1 MLPSHPRVRSDAAS
15 SLNVRI
21 SLTCSSLEP
30 LEERRLM
37 AAEFRSFDGSG
48 NNLLHPDWGSA
59 GIQLIRRAAA
69 EYADG
74 VSAPAGEDRPSPRAI
89 SNAINAVPEPPPGAD
104 EDDFGDDNERD
115 LSPFVYV
122 WGQFIDHDLD
132 LTPAAGGADAEA
144 FDVPVP
150 RGDRFFDPTGSGDAV
165 IRLNRSQSDPDTGT
179 SAGNPRQQ
187 INTLTAWLDGSVIY
201 GTSADRAAA
210 LRTFFGGRMKTSDR
224 GLLPFN
230 TKGLP
235 NANDAHLFDD
245 EQLFLGGDVRANENV
260 ELTAMHSLFVREH
273 NRVAREIAADDPSLN
288 DEAIFQQA
296 RAVVS
301 AELQAITFN
310 EFLPALLGDGAIAPY
325 DGYDPAVNPAVATE
339 FSTAA
344 YRLGHSMLN
353 NEVEFI
359 SDDGEETR
367 DPLPLAQAFFN
378 PTVLPI
384 TGLAPIM
391 KYLASDRAQE
401 IDVHVV
407 DGVRNF
413 LFGPPG
419 AGGFDLASLNIQR
432 GRDHGLADYNDT
444 RAAYGLPRVTSF
456 DQITSDDEIA
466 DALREVYGSV
476 DDIDLW
482 VGCLA
487 EDHADG
493 SSVGPLV
500 SAIVSDQFER
510 VRDGDRFWYENQFTG
525 EQLDDLRA
533 LRLCD
538 VIQRN
543 TQIDNIQSD
552 VFRFDVS
559 IRGRAYS
566 DHDADGRRDG
576 DDRGLS
582 GWRVQLLDGEGDVV
596 AVETTS
602 SSGRYQ
608 FDGLELGT
616 YEVRVVKKSGW
627 TITTDDNGE
636 IEITRGGA
644 VSGVDIGYA
653 EPAD

>member
-1 MLPSHPRVRSDAAS
+1 MSPTAHRVPTDAPASVVPNLVPSC
-15 SLNVRI
+15 I
-21 SLTCSSLEP
+21 EP

-37 AAEFRSFDGSG
+37 AVDFRSFDGSG
-48 NNLLHPDWGSA
+48 NNLLHPEWGSA

-89 SNAINAVPEPPPGAD
+89 SNAINAAPEPAPGEE
-104 EDDFGDDNERD
+104 EDDFGDDNERN
-115 LSPFVYV
+115 LTPFVYV

-132 LTPAAGGADAEA
+132 LTPSAGGADAEA
-144 FDVPVP
+144 FNVPVP
-150 RGDRFFDPTGSGDAV
+150 SGDPFFDPAGTGDQV
-165 IRLNRSQSDPDTGT
+165 IRLNRSQFDPDTGT
-179 SAGNPRQQ
+179 DEDNPRQQ

-201 GTSADRAAA
+201 GTTADRAAA

-230 TKGLP
+230 TDGVP
-235 NANDAHLFDD
+235 NANDAHLFGD

-260 ELTAMHSLFVREH
+260 ELTAMHSLFIREH
-273 NRVAREIAADDPSLN
+273 NRIAKQIAADDPSLG
-288 DEAIFQQA
+288 DEAIFQRT
-296 RAVVS
+296 RAIVS

-310 EFLPALLGDGAIAPY
+310 EFLPTLLGDDAIASY
-325 DGYDPAVNPAVATE
+325 EGYDPAVNPGIATE

-344 YRLGHSMLN
+344 FRLGHSMLN
-353 NEVEFI
+353 NEIEFI
-359 SDDGEETR
+359 SNDGEETR
-367 DPLPLAQAFFN
+367 DPLPLANAFFN
-378 PTVLPI
+378 PTVLPV
-384 TGLAPIM
+384 TGLAPVL

-419 AGGFDLASLNIQR
+419 AGGFDLPSLNIQR

-444 RAAYGLPRVTSF
+444 REAYGLPRVTSF
-456 DQITSDDEIA
+456 DQITDNDELA
-466 DALREVYGSV
+466 DALQEVYGSV
-476 DDIDLW
+476 NNIDLW

-493 SSVGPLV
+493 ASVGPLV

-510 VRDGDRFWYENQFTG
+510 LRDGDRFWYENQFTG
-525 EQLDDLRA
+525 DQLDDLHD
-533 LRLCD
+533 LRLSD
-538 VIQRN
+538 VIKRN

-552 VFRFDVS
+552 VFRFDPSV
-559 IRGRAYS
+559 RGRVYS

-582 GWRVQLLDGEGDVV
+582 GWRVQLLDEEGEVV

-602 SSGRYQ
+602 SSGRYE

-627 TITTDDNGE
+627 TITTDENGE
-636 IEITRGGA
+636 IEITRGQA
-644 VSGVDIGYA
+644 VSGVDFGYA
-653 EPAD
+653 EPGD